1 MAYASDFWSNVM
13 STRYSAEEW
22 LVWLEEYRQ
31 SGLSVKQFCDLLEVS
46 VATFYNWQRKLRKQP
61 ANDVTDQAAPCSLIE
76 ASFSEVLLP
85 QSLEPFSGDRIE
97 VQLPAGASVSLSNNA
112 DSLRPILQVLA
123 EIGNDS

>member
-1 MAYASDFWSNVM
+1 M

-85 QSLEPFSGDRIE
+85 QPLSGERIE
-97 VQLPAGASVSLSNNA
+97 VQLPAGASVSLSNNV

>member
-1 MAYASDFWSNVM
+1 M